1 MNRRDID
8 VYLSISADII
18 HQTTDDVKRYYLENR
33 IQYLCILQNLV
44 QRAPNQIHI
53 ITIVFY

>member
-18 HQTTDDVKRYYLENR
+18 HQTTDDVKRYYRENR